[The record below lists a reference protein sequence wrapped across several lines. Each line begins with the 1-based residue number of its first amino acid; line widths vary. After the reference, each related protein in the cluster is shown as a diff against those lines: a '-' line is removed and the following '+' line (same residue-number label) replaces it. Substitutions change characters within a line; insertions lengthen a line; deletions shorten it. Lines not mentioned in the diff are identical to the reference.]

1 MEKENHQLK
10 VSNYVLMGCV
20 IITSL
25 VAISF
30 YEKSKQYERD
40 IKIIVKDVADRQAE
54 IDRLSEDAEAYE
66 NEMYWVRYVNEELT
80 NKCDPSTVNR
90 VIKKTPL
97 PALKGA

>member
-1 MEKENHQLK
+1 MEKEIHKLK

-20 IITSL
+20 VLSSL

-30 YEKSKQYERD
+30 ANKSKQYEKD
-40 IKIIVKDVADRQAE
+40 IVMISKDVADRQAE

-80 NKCDPSTVNR
+80 ENCDTKTVNR
-90 VIKKTPL
+90 VIKNTPL
-97 PALKGA
+97 PKMKGA